1 MQSFLHKSKLC
12 QNHLMHRTQCHS
24 MIVANIIV
32 KLPKAIK
39 SRKMQLSNI
48 ELYLTFHAH
57 VSALDQLYSRH
68 WHCTNDYC
76 ELNVLQQDNV
86 ATVYQPL
93 CLIHM
98 ITVHKSCLISLTWWY
113 GHWSTQENVYS
124 KWLSANHRCESQV
137 GIVSSVYKEW
147 TLKDPWWCDAW
158 SNVNGARHHP
168 AQFWDEADARRK
180 PKMPEVESIPSPC
193 PIPSSPPTSRALR
206 ILPRLLL
213 LGAFRANAR
222 NDGRSP
228 WTLQMGRR
236 PPAFRIGSLLG
247 SCVSKSSKLGWKKA
261 QTRKICWRPPQAC
274 GQWGWNPK

>member
-68 WHCTNDYC
+68 WHCDYC

-113 GHWSTQENVYS
+113 GHWSTQENMYS

-137 GIVSSVYKEW
+137 GLVSSVYKEW

-168 AQFWDEADARRK
+168 AQFWDEANPKCQRSSPFHPLVPSPPLLPPAVLYVSCNCRACSSSGHSGQTRETMGARR
-180 PKMPEVESIPSPC
+180 EPC
-193 PIPSSPPTSRALR
+193 RWAADLLHSASAAFWGRAS
-206 ILPRLLL
+206 
-213 LGAFRANAR
+213 A
-222 NDGRSP
+222 
-228 WTLQMGRR
+228 
-236 PPAFRIGSLLG
+236 
-247 SCVSKSSKLGWKKA
+247 KA
-261 QTRKICWRPPQAC
+261 QSLAEKSTNKENLLEATSGLRAVRMEP
-274 GQWGWNPK
+274 